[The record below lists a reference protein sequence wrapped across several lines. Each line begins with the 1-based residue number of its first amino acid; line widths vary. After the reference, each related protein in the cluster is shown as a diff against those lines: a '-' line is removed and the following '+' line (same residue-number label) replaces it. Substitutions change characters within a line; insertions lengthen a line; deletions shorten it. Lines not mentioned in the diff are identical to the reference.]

1 MKTTY
6 QKQLDELLLSL
17 PSHPKPTL
25 LLHACCGPCST
36 YVLEY
41 LSNHFDIT
49 LFYYNPNIFPHEEYL
64 HRLDTQRELLEKTGW
79 AKLKE
84 GAYDHRAFLDAVKGY
99 ENEPEGGARCEYC
112 FIQRMEEAARVA
124 AEGGFDYFATTLSVS
139 PHKDAALLGRIGEEM
154 EARYGVKHLPSD
166 FKKKEGYKR
175 SVVLS
180 REFELYR
187 QDYCGCEFSLRDS
200 RAQKRTE
207 ESYE

>member
-17 PSHPKPTL
+17 PNGPKPTL

-41 LSNHFDIT
+41 LSRYFDIT
-49 LFYYNPNIFPHEEYL
+49 LFYYNPNIYPRDEYQL
-64 HRLDTQRELLEKTGW
+64 RLDTQRDLLDRTGW
-79 AKLKE
+79 AKLVE
-84 GAYDHRAFLDAVKGY
+84 GIYDHSAFLAAVKGY
-99 ENEPEGGARCEYC
+99 EAEPEGGARCKFC
-112 FIQRMEEAARVA
+112 FIQRMEEAAKVA
-124 AEGGFDYFATTLSVS
+124 ADKKYDYFATTLSVS
-139 PHKDAALLGRIGEEM
+139 PHKDASLLGKIGEEM

-175 SVVLS
+175 SVTLS
-180 REFELYR
+180 REFGLYR

-200 RAQKRTE
+200 RNIT
-207 ESYE
+207 